1 MPWFLCGLGTLF
13 CLSGIY
19 FFRKNVFEENRSV
32 KWAIIII
39 VMGLIFIGWGTAMYA
54 GLIN

>member
-19 FFRKNVFEENRSV
+19 FFQKNTFEEDRSV
-32 KWAIIII
+32 KWPIILMI
-39 VMGLIFIGWGTAMYA
+39 MGLIFIGWGTAMYVR
-54 GLIN
+54 LT

>member
-19 FFRKNVFEENRSV
+19 FFQKNTFEEDRSV
-32 KWAIIII
+32 KWPVTLMI
-39 VMGLIFIGWGTAMYA
+39 MGLIFIGWGTAMYVR
-54 GLIN
+54 LT